1 MPVTAAVT
9 VAWRG
14 CQFAIPNRRYAGR
27 LAIWYSSE
35 LKNPPPPSSR
45 HLAPDR
51 RYERVGDV
59 VQDRRCPRCP
69 TAACWQTGVQLLP
82 TWRRRPCIHR
92 CADNKPCPPHSISP
106 MPASTR
112 RRRDG
117 SAHWRRRLA
126 YFPWRRFSRADR
138 RKRSF
143 TLRSSPI
150 PSGSNPAMSAECSE
164 EEVSQ
169 LRAKL
174 SPASTRPSPIA
185 WLCSFGPSPDPR
197 GAPRLHSS
205 SLASLGLPVPV
216 LASPSPARVLAMISR
231 PSPEP
236 ARANSP
242 AVTIRRL
249 RPPRSTRRTQF
260 RPVGG
265 ARRVRDT

>member
-1 MPVTAAVT
+1 MDIGSFEEDVARRNTDDRTASE
-9 VAWRG
+9 RG
-14 CQFAIPNRRYAGR
+14 HKIAG
-27 LAIWYSSE
+27 
-35 LKNPPPPSSR
+35 
-45 HLAPDR
+45 APDAR
-51 RYERVGDV
+51 
-59 VQDRRCPRCP
+59 
-69 TAACWQTGVQLLP
+69 AACWQTGVQLLP

-185 WLCSFGPSPDPR
+185 WHRAEASICHWQRQDAHQGAAPGAIR
-197 GAPRLHSS
+197 G
-205 SLASLGLPVPV
+205 
-216 LASPSPARVLAMISR
+216 
-231 PSPEP
+231 
-236 ARANSP
+236 
-242 AVTIRRL
+242 
-249 RPPRSTRRTQF
+249 RSTAPYRARSRRHN
-260 RPVGG
+260 GH
-265 ARRVRDT
+265 